1 MWASISSTPLRVGG
15 LFSCLNTAGN
25 VARAADASILGLM
38 AEMTHLRLALAQID
52 PTVGDIDGNVRLIGD
67 SIERAREG
75 GAQIVLLP
83 ELCLSGYPPEDL
95 VLRRDFLE
103 AVREGLDTVAR
114 EVEGIV
120 ALVGF
125 PERVERTPEDLAD
138 FDPLIDPPPPP
149 AHNSL
154 AVLAGGELRGIYRK
168 CDLPN
173 YGVFDERRYFEPGNE
188 PALIDADGVL
198 IGLTVC
204 EDIWH
209 PGFPEREEVAAG
221 ARLVVNSSASPYHRG
236 KGRARE
242 GMIANRARANGA
254 AFALCNAVGGQDELV
269 FDGGSVVI
277 GPDGETLARAA
288 QFEPELLFCD
298 LLVPAAGEGSGDGGS
313 PRGVRVLA
321 ELETGAHASGE
332 LERRLAEPI
341 GSEEAEVYS
350 ALTLGLRDYVEKNGF
365 EHVELALSGGIDSAL
380 VALIAVDALGPE
392 RVTVVVMPSPNSSE
406 ETQADARTIAA
417 NLGVEL
423 IEIPIAEEM
432 EAYERALAPAFEG
445 TEPGLSE
452 ENIQAR
458 IRGNLVMA
466 LSNKFGWLVLTTG
479 NKSELSVGY
488 ATLYGDMAGGFAV
501 IKDVFKLLVYRLVA
515 WRNERAG
522 GELVPASVLERPP
535 SAELRPDQLDEDSL
549 PPYELLDRI
558 LEAYVERDEGIE
570 ELVAQGLPEDTV
582 QDVVRLVDRAEYKR
596 RQAPPGIRISTKAF
610 GRDRRL
616 PITNRFG
623 AMRPLPR

>member
-1 MWASISSTPLRVGG
+1 MAESTKLRV
-15 LFSCLNTAGN
+15 
-25 VARAADASILGLM
+25 
-38 AEMTHLRLALAQID
+38 ALAQID
-52 PTVGDIDGNVRLIGD
+52 PTVGDIEGNLRLISE
-67 SIERAREG
+67 SIERARDQ
-75 GAQIVLLP
+75 GAQLVLLP

-95 VLRRDFLE
+95 LLRRDFLA
-103 AVREGLDTVAR
+103 AVSEGLDAAAA

-125 PERVERTPEDLAD
+125 PERVERPLEELEH

-154 AVLAGGELRGIYRK
+154 AIVADGEVRGVYRK

-173 YGVFDERRYFEPGNE
+173 YGVFDERRYFERGTE
-188 PALIDADGVL
+188 PALIEVDGVP

-209 PGFPEREEVAAG
+209 PGFPEREEAAAG
-221 ARLVVNSSASPYHRG
+221 ARLIVNASASPYHRG
-236 KGRARE
+236 KGRGRE
-242 GMIANRARANGA
+242 GMVADRARSYGA

-269 FDGGSVVI
+269 FDGGSAVI
-277 GPDGETLARAA
+277 AADGRVLARAA
-288 QFEPELLFCD
+288 QFEPEILVCD
-298 LLVPAAGEGSGDGGS
+298 LLVPAGGGTDGAPSAG
-313 PRGVRVLA
+313 RVRTLA
-321 ELETGAHASGE
+321 RLTSESDRSESLEP
-332 LERRLAEPI
+332 RLAEPI
-341 GSEEAEVYS
+341 ASEEAEVYS
-350 ALTLGLRDYVEKNGF
+350 ALELGLRDYVEKNGF
-365 EHVELALSGGIDSAL
+365 EHVVVALSGGIDSAL
-380 VALIAVDALGPE
+380 VSLIALDALGPE
-392 RVTVVVMPSPNSSE
+392 RVTVVVMPSPNSSD
-406 ETQADARTIAA
+406 ETQTDARTIAA

-423 IEIPIAEEM
+423 IEISIAEAM
-432 EAYERALAPAFEG
+432 EAYGRALATAFEG
-445 TEPGLSE
+445 AEPGLAE

-501 IKDVFKLLVYRLVA
+501 IKDVFKLLVFRLVR
-515 WRNERAG
+515 WRNEQAG
-522 GELVPASVLERPP
+522 RDLIPGSVLERPP

-549 PPYELLDRI
+549 PPYEVLDRI
-558 LEAYVERDEGIE
+558 LEAYVERDQGVED
-570 ELVAQGLPEDTV
+570 LVAEGLPEDTV
-582 QDVVRLVDRAEYKR
+582 MDVVRLVDRAEYKR
-596 RQAPPGIRISTKAF
+596 RQAPPGIRVSNKAF

-623 AMRPLPR
+623 SMRPLPR